1 MAVFL
6 FNVLFTFAFFH
17 VLGLGGFISNLTS
30 R

>member
-6 FNVLFTFAFFH
+6 FNVLFTFAFFR
-17 VLGLGGFISNLTS
+17 VLGLDGFISNLTS